1 MITLNAFAISAANA
15 NINSNAVPNIN
26 GNCNAYGYVFVY
38 ANTFTLA
45 ANAAGG
51 FLLTL
56 FTVFNVCG
64 AIKRTRRI
72 Q

>member
-1 MITLNAFAISAANA
+1 MITNAFAISAANP
-15 NINSNAVPNIN
+15 NINSNAVPNVN
-26 GNCNAYGYVFVY
+26 GNCNAHGYVFVY

-51 FLLTL
+51 FLLAL
-56 FTVFNVCG
+56 FTVFNMC